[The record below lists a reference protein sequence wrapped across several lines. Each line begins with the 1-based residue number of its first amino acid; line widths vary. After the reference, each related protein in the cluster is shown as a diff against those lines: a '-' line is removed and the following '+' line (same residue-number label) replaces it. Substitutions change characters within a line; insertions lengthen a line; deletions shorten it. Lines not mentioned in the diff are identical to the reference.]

1 MLPARGDGP
10 YGHHEEPNRKEYD
23 VLCGE
28 GGPLVDVLSIYVD
41 THGDELFIQAGLTR
55 PIDTCIPLLLV
66 LYFFLDLLYRHLTRL
81 LEHNF
86 SSDGHTEG

>member
-1 MLPARGDGP
+1 MSQQVIHRPAGRSGMFP
-10 YGHHEEPNRKEYD
+10 VR
-23 VLCGE
+23 E